1 MRLRHL
7 WDPIGVAQHLNLGS
21 RLWAERQ
28 RVKNGKKKLRR
39 FFCEGNRLPIPV
51 FNASFLNIFKRHR
64 DNYYGL
70 TTMAKRKRA
79 AILPTNFALLQ
90 NLVRRDP
97 QSYYEEFLQQYS
109 HYESLRDIFLLN
121 PSTEDSEEFG
131 EVISFMSFVCASY
144 PKETA
149 KFPDEL
155 ATILTKN
162 HAELDPELREKIV
175 QCLVMLRNK
184 EIISAESLI
193 RTLFPLLFAYSSN
206 SVNGS
211 GYHSKQ
217 LRNQIYTALISL
229 LKTCNTGAKNQKL
242 NRTTQAL
249 LFNLLDQKDGNG
261 VWATKLTRELWRRGI
276 WDDSRTIELMTQAC
290 LHPDNKVVISGVRF
304 FLGAD
309 KEREVAFDEDSDNED
324 VDPNSLRHK
333 MQVNKKNSKRSK
345 KLESAIKTIK
355 KKNSNKHSATYLNFS
370 AIHLLRD
377 PQQFAEEMFESH
389 LSGKN
394 ANKFD
399 LDQKIAIMNFISRL
413 VGTHKL
419 TVLGLYSFFLKYLTP
434 KQRNV
439 TQILAAAAQATHDL
453 VPPESINMLVRKIAD
468 EFISDGVAAEVAS
481 AGLNTTR
488 EILARNPAGIDED
501 LLQDLVAYK
510 GSKSK
515 AVMMAARSLISLYR
529 EVAPEML
536 AKADRG
542 KVATLDLI
550 HNGSKSLPQFGIE
563 KDNTTGIPGLEL
575 LAKWK
580 MEQGLLG
587 KEGEED
593 WKLPESEDEVEED
606 IDDVEGDWVDIKSD
620 TELNIDDDEVDDE
633 ELPKERNGIKKK
645 YLKYMKQ
652 HKRRK
657 ISKEDGEDSDLE
669 LSDDESNGIK
679 SKKQLEKEKSLAEEQ
694 KAIQETLTHVLT
706 PADFAKL
713 KELTT
718 EAGIEKVTG
727 HKLRNEDEVD
737 STDLVNVDRRKMNK
751 EERMASIKEGRE
763 DREKFSSRKGKREN
777 ERSTTNREKERKK
790 NFVMMIHKKAVQG
803 KRKMSL
809 RDRQKVLKAHV
820 VRQKMGRNL
829 LR

>member
-1 MRLRHL
+1 M
-7 WDPIGVAQHLNLGS
+7 
-21 RLWAERQ
+21 
-28 RVKNGKKKLRR
+28 VKRR
-39 FFCEGNRLPIPV
+39 
-51 FNASFLNIFKRHR
+51 
-64 DNYYGL
+64 
-70 TTMAKRKRA
+70 RA

-97 QSYYEEFLQQYS
+97 ESYHEEFLQQYS
-109 HYESLRDIFLLN
+109 HYESMRDIFLLN
-121 PSTEDSEEFG
+121 PSTEDSEEFA
-131 EVISFMSFVCASY
+131 EVINFMSFVCSSY

-162 HAELDPELREKIV
+162 HAELDHELREKIV

-184 EIISAESLI
+184 EIITAESLI
-193 RTLFPLLFAYSSN
+193 KTLFPLLFSYTSN
-206 SVNGS
+206 VANGS
-211 GYHSKQ
+211 EYHSKS
-217 LRNQIYTALISL
+217 LRKQIYTALVSL
-229 LKTCNTGAKNQKL
+229 LKSCNTGAKNQKL

-261 VWATKLTRELWRRGI
+261 IWATKLTRELWRRGI
-276 WDDSRTIELMTQAC
+276 WDDSRTVELMTQAC
-290 LHPDNKVVISGVRF
+290 LHPDNKVVVSGVKF

-309 KEREVAFDEDSDNED
+309 KERDAAFEENSDDEDI
-324 VDPNSLRHK
+324 DPDALRHK

-345 KLESAIKTIK
+345 KLESAIKTLK
-355 KKNSNKHSATYLNFS
+355 KKNSSKHSATYLNFS

-399 LDQKIAIMNFISRL
+399 LDERIAIMNLVSRL

-453 VPPESINMLVRKIAD
+453 VPPESINMMVRKIAD
-468 EFISDGVAAEVAS
+468 EFVSDGVAAEVAS

-488 EILARNPAGIDED
+488 EILARNPSGIDED

-542 KVATLDLI
+542 KVATMNLI
-550 HNGSKSLPQFGIE
+550 HNGSKELPQFGIE
-563 KDNTTGIPGLEL
+563 KDNTNGIPGLEL

-580 MEQGLLG
+580 LEQGLLG
-587 KEGEED
+587 KEGEEY
-593 WKLPESEDEVEED
+593 WNLEESEDEVE
-606 IDDVEGDWVDIKSD
+606 DDDEVEGDWVDIKSD
-620 TELNIDDDEVDDE
+620 TELNFDEDDEDDE

-657 ISKEDGEDSDLE
+657 ISKDDGEDSDLE
-669 LSDDESNGIK
+669 LSDDEGNGSTKK
-679 SKKQLEKEKSLAEEQ
+679 SKKQLEKEKAKEEEL
-694 KAIQETLTHVLT
+694 KAIRETLNHVLT

-713 KELTT
+713 KELTA
-718 EAGIEKVTG
+718 EAGIETVTG

-763 DREKFSSRKGKREN
+763 DREKFGSRKGKREN

-809 RDRQKVLKAHV
+809 RDRQKVLRAHID
-820 VRQKMGRNL
+820 RQKMGKNC

>member
-1 MRLRHL
+1 M
-7 WDPIGVAQHLNLGS
+7 
-21 RLWAERQ
+21 
-28 RVKNGKKKLRR
+28 VKRR
-39 FFCEGNRLPIPV
+39 
-51 FNASFLNIFKRHR
+51 
-64 DNYYGL
+64 
-70 TTMAKRKRA
+70 RA

-97 QSYYEEFLQQYS
+97 ESYHEEFLQQYS
-109 HYESLRDIFLLN
+109 HYESMRDIFLLN
-121 PSTEDSEEFG
+121 PSTEDSEEFA
-131 EVISFMSFVCASY
+131 EVINFMSFVCSSY

-162 HAELDPELREKIV
+162 HAELDHELREKIV

-184 EIISAESLI
+184 EIITAESLI
-193 RTLFPLLFAYSSN
+193 KTLFPLLFSYTSN
-206 SVNGS
+206 VANGS
-211 GYHSKQ
+211 EYHSKS
-217 LRNQIYTALISL
+217 LRKQIYTALVSL
-229 LKTCNTGAKNQKL
+229 LKSCNTGAKNQKL

-261 VWATKLTRELWRRGI
+261 IWATKLTRELWRRGI
-276 WDDSRTIELMTQAC
+276 WDDSRTVELMTQAC
-290 LHPDNKVVISGVRF
+290 LHPDNKVVVSGVKF

-309 KEREVAFDEDSDNED
+309 KERDAAFEENSDDEDI
-324 VDPNSLRHK
+324 DPDALRHK

-345 KLESAIKTIK
+345 KLESAIKTLK
-355 KKNSNKHSATYLNFS
+355 KKNSSKHSATYLNFS

-399 LDQKIAIMNFISRL
+399 LDERIAIMNLVSRL

-453 VPPESINMLVRKIAD
+453 VPPESINMMVRKIAD
-468 EFISDGVAAEVAS
+468 EFVSDGVAAEVAS

-488 EILARNPAGIDED
+488 EILARNPSGIDED

-536 AKADRG
+536 TKADRG
-542 KVATLDLI
+542 KVATMNLI
-550 HNGSKSLPQFGIE
+550 HNGSKELPQFGIE
-563 KDNTTGIPGLEL
+563 KDNTNGIPGLEL

-580 MEQGLLG
+580 LEQGLLG

-593 WKLPESEDEVEED
+593 WNLPESEDEEED
-606 IDDVEGDWVDIKSD
+606 DDEVEGDWVDIKSD
-620 TELNIDDDEVDDE
+620 TELNFDEDDEDDE

-657 ISKEDGEDSDLE
+657 ISKDDGEDSDLE
-669 LSDDESNGIK
+669 LSDDEGNGSTKK
-679 SKKQLEKEKSLAEEQ
+679 SKKQLEKEKAKEEEL
-694 KAIQETLTHVLT
+694 KAIRETLNHVLT

-713 KELTT
+713 KELTA
-718 EAGIEKVTG
+718 EAGIETVTG

-763 DREKFSSRKGKREN
+763 DREKFGSRKGKREN

-809 RDRQKVLKAHV
+809 RDRQKVLRAHID
-820 VRQKMGRNL
+820 RQKMGKNC

>member
-1 MRLRHL
+1 
-7 WDPIGVAQHLNLGS
+7 
-21 RLWAERQ
+21 
-28 RVKNGKKKLRR
+28 
-39 FFCEGNRLPIPV
+39 
-51 FNASFLNIFKRHR
+51 
-64 DNYYGL
+64 
-70 TTMAKRKRA
+70 MAKRKRA

-97 QSYYEEFLQQYS
+97 ESYYEEFLQQYS
-109 HYESLRDIFLLN
+109 HYESMRDIFLLN
-121 PSTEDSEEFG
+121 PSTDDSEEFA
-131 EVISFMSFVCASY
+131 EIINFMSFVCSSY

-149 KFPDEL
+149 KFPDEI

-184 EIISAESLI
+184 DIITAEYLI
-193 RTLFPLLFAYSSN
+193 KTLFPLLFAYSSN
-206 SVNGS
+206 AINGS
-211 GYHSKQ
+211 GFHSKA
-217 LRNQIYTALISL
+217 LRKQIYTALVSL
-229 LKTCNTGAKNQKL
+229 LKSCNTGAKNQKL

-276 WDDSRTIELMTQAC
+276 WDDSRTVELMTQAC
-290 LHPDNKVVISGVRF
+290 LHPDSKVVISGVKF

-309 KEREVAFDEDSDNED
+309 KEREAEFEENSDDDEIDTD
-324 VDPNSLRHK
+324 SLRHK

-345 KLESAIKTIK
+345 NLEKAIKTMK
-355 KKNSNKHSATYLNFS
+355 KKNSAKHSATYLNFS

-377 PQQFAEEMFESH
+377 PQQFAEEMFENN
-389 LSGKN
+389 LAGKN
-394 ANKFD
+394 SNKFD
-399 LDQKIAIMNFISRL
+399 MDQKIAIMNLVSRL

-453 VPPESINMLVRKIAD
+453 VPPESINMMVRKVAD

-488 EILARNPAGIDED
+488 EILARNPAGINED

-515 AVMMAARSLISLYR
+515 AVMMAARSLIALYR

-536 AKADRG
+536 TKADRG
-542 KVATLDLI
+542 KIATMDLI
-550 HNGSKSLPQFGIE
+550 HNGSKTLNQFGIE
-563 KDNTTGIPGLEL
+563 KDTSTGIPGLEL

-580 MEQGLLG
+580 LEQGLIG

-593 WKLPESEDEVEED
+593 WSLPDSGEEDES
-606 IDDVEGDWVDIKSD
+606 DVEGEWQDVKSD
-620 TELNIDDDEVDDE
+620 TELNFSDTEEGNE

-652 HKRRK
+652 HKKRK
-657 ISKEDGEDSDLE
+657 ISKDDNDDSDLE
-669 LSDDESNGIK
+669 LSDDEGGSGPSHK
-679 SKKQLEKEKSLAEEQ
+679 TKKQTQEDLRKAQEE
-694 KAIQETLTHVLT
+694 KAIQETLTHLLT

-713 KELTT
+713 KELQT
-718 EAGIEKVTG
+718 EAGIEQVTG
-727 HKLRNEDEVD
+727 HKLRNEDEVE
-737 STDLVNVDRRKMNK
+737 SSNLVNADKKKMTK
-751 EERMASIKEGRE
+751 EERIASIMEGRE
-763 DREKFSSRKGKREN
+763 GREKFGSRKGNREAPH
-777 ERSTTNREKERKK
+777 STTNKEKERKK
-790 NFVMMIHKKAVQG
+790 NFVMMIHKKSVQG

-809 RDRQKVLKAHV
+809 RDRQKVLRAHV
-820 VRQKMGRNL
+820 QRQKIGKNTNR
-829 LR
+829 

>member
-1 MRLRHL
+1 MVR
-7 WDPIGVAQHLNLGS
+7 
-21 RLWAERQ
+21 
-28 RVKNGKKKLRR
+28 
-39 FFCEGNRLPIPV
+39 
-51 FNASFLNIFKRHR
+51 
-64 DNYYGL
+64 
-70 TTMAKRKRA
+70 RKRA

-97 QSYYEEFLQQYS
+97 ESYYEEFLQQYS
-109 HYESLRDIFLLN
+109 HYESMRDIFLLN
-121 PSTEDSEEFG
+121 PSTDDSEEFG
-131 EVISFMSFVCASY
+131 EVINFMSFVCQSY

-149 KFPDEL
+149 NFPDEI
-155 ATILTKN
+155 ATILSKN

-184 EIISAESLI
+184 DVITAEYLI
-193 RTLFPLLFAYSSN
+193 KTLFPLLFAYSAN
-206 SVNGS
+206 TVNGS
-211 GYHSKQ
+211 GFHSKA
-217 LRNQIYTALISL
+217 LRKQIYTALISL
-229 LKTCNTGAKNQKL
+229 LKSCNSGAKNQKL

-276 WDDSRTIELMTQAC
+276 WDDSRTVELMTQAC
-290 LHPDNKVVISGVRF
+290 LHPDNKVVISGVKF

-309 KEREVAFDEDSDNED
+309 KEREQEFEENSDDEGIDTDS
-324 VDPNSLRHK
+324 LKHK

-345 KLESAIKTIK
+345 TLEKAIKTMK
-355 KKNSNKHSATYLNFS
+355 KKKSAKHSATYLNFS

-377 PQQFAEEMFESH
+377 PQQFAEEMFENH

-399 LDQKIAIMNFISRL
+399 LDQKIAIMNLVSRL

-439 TQILAAAAQATHDL
+439 TQILAACAQATHDL
-453 VPPESINMLVRKIAD
+453 VPPESINMVVRKIAD

-501 LLQDLVAYK
+501 LLQDLTAYK

-536 AKADRG
+536 TKADRG
-542 KVATLDLI
+542 KVATMGLI
-550 HNGSKSLPQFGIE
+550 HNGSKGINQFGVE
-563 KDNTTGIPGLEL
+563 KDTTTSIPGLEL

-580 MEQGLLG
+580 LEQGLIG
-587 KEGEED
+587 KEGEDD
-593 WKLPESEDEVEED
+593 WKLPESEDEDDADD
-606 IDDVEGDWVDIKSD
+606 IEGEWKDVNSD
-620 TELNIDDDEVDDE
+620 TELNFSDDDEDE
-633 ELPKERNGIKKK
+633 ELPKEKNGIKKK

-652 HKRRK
+652 HKKRK
-657 ISKEDGEDSDLE
+657 VSHDDDENSDLE
-669 LSDDESNGIK
+669 LSDDEGSGTITKK
-679 SKKQLEKEKSLAEEQ
+679 SKKQTEEEIKKQKEQ
-694 KAIQETLTHVLT
+694 KAIQDTLTHVLT

-713 KELTT
+713 KELQT
-718 EAGIEKVTG
+718 EAGIEQITG
-727 HKLRNEDEVD
+727 HKLRNEDEVE
-737 STDLVNVDRRKMNK
+737 SSNLVNADRKKMNK
-751 EERMASIKEGRE
+751 EERIASIMEGRE
-763 DREKFSSRKGKREN
+763 GREKFGSRKGQRDAPH
-777 ERSTTNREKERKK
+777 STTNKEKERKK
-790 NFVMMIHKKAVQG
+790 NFVMMIHKKSVQG

-809 RDRQKVLKAHV
+809 RDRQKVLRAHV
-820 VRQKMGRNL
+820 QRQKIGKNTNR
-829 LR
+829 